1 LSEHVIVAPTPVLKA
16 KSLLDFDA
24 GEGAGE
30 GEASGGGVV
39 PSAPEDPLVDERIL
53 GVEEV

>member
-1 LSEHVIVAPTPVLKA
+1 MLKA